1 MADYQRKLF
10 GTDGI
15 RGVANQEPMT
25 AEVALRLGQAVAQRF
40 RHPTRPGRIVIG
52 KDTRLS
58 GYMLESAL
66 QAGIVSAGAD
76 VMLVGPLPT
85 PGIAFITS
93 SMRADAGVVISAS
106 HNPYQ
111 DNGIKLF
118 AADGFKLPDEVEADL
133 EQRME
138 HIASGVGGARAE
150 AGAIGKAV
158 RIEDARGRYVQ
169 FLKHAFPKE
178 RTLEGVKVVVDC
190 ANGAAYYV
198 APRVF
203 EELGAEVIAI
213 GVDPDGRNINDGCG
227 AMSPGAMAAE
237 VRRTGA
243 QLGVALDGDADRV
256 ILADEH
262 GEVIDGDQVMAILG
276 TRMLERGT
284 LPART
289 VVATVMSNLGLER
302 ALVAKGGKLLR
313 TAVGDRYVVEAMRE
327 QGLLLGGEQSGHII
341 FLDHA
346 TTGDG
351 MVAALRVL
359 AVMGAEGR
367 PLSELARAM
376 VRYPQVLLNFGVAR
390 KRPFDE
396 MPAVQRIIAQV
407 ETDLGVEGR
416 VVVRYSGTESKARV
430 MIEGTDLGRIRA
442 QADEIAHVLRTALA
456 GA

>member
-1 MADYQRKLF
+1 MADTERKLF

-15 RGVANQEPMT
+15 RGVANRDPMT
-25 AEVALRLGQAVAQRF
+25 AEVALRLGQAVAHRF
-40 RHPTRPGRIVIG
+40 RHPARPGRIVIG

-85 PGIAFITS
+85 PGIAFITW

-111 DNGIKLF
+111 DNGIKIF
-118 AADGFKLPDEVEADL
+118 AADGFKLPDDVEGDL
-133 EQRME
+133 ERRME
-138 HIASGVGGARAE
+138 AIAGGDGGGRVGPGD
-150 AGAIGKAV
+150 IGKAV
-158 RIEDARGRYVQ
+158 RIEDAVGRYVQ

-178 RTLEGVKVVVDC
+178 RTLDGMKVVVDC
-190 ANGAAYYV
+190 ANGAAYHV
-198 APRVF
+198 APQVF
-203 EELGAEVIAI
+203 GELGADVEELSVW
-213 GVDPDGRNINDGCG
+213 PDGRNINYKCG
-227 AMSPGAMAAE
+227 ALHPETMADE
-237 VRRTGA
+237 VRRSGA

-256 ILADEH
+256 ILADEQ
-262 GEVIDGDQVMAILG
+262 GNTVDGDQVMAILG
-276 TRMLERGT
+276 TRMLAAGA
-284 LPART
+284 LPERT

-302 ALVAKGGKLLR
+302 ALTAKGGKLVR

-327 QGLLLGGEQSGHII
+327 KGLVLGGEQSGHII

-359 AVMGAEGR
+359 AVMVQEGK
-367 PLSELARAM
+367 PLSELARSM
-376 VRYPQVLLNFGVAR
+376 VRYPQVLLNFAVAR
-390 KRPFDE
+390 KRPFEE
-396 MPAVQRIIAQV
+396 MPDVQRVIARV
-407 ETDLGVEGR
+407 ESDLGADGR

-430 MIEGTDLGRIRA
+430 MIEGTDEARIKA
-442 QADEIAHVLRTALA
+442 HADEIAKTLQSSLA
-456 GA
+456 G

>member
-1 MADYQRKLF
+1 MAENDRKLF

-25 AEVALRLGQAVAQRF
+25 AEVALRLGQAVAQKF
-40 RHPTRPGRIVIG
+40 RHPSRPGRIVIG

-66 QAGIVSAGAD
+66 VAGIVTAGAD

-106 HNPYQ
+106 HNPFQ
-111 DNGIKLF
+111 DNGIKIF

-133 EQRME
+133 ERRMSD
-138 HIASGVGGARAE
+138 IALGAGGGRAE

-169 FLKHAFPKE
+169 FLKHAFPKD
-178 RTLEGVKVVVDC
+178 RTLDGIKVVVDC
-190 ANGAAYYV
+190 ANGAAYHV
-198 APRVF
+198 APQVF
-203 EELGAEVIAI
+203 EELGAEVVAL
-213 GVDPDGRNINDGCG
+213 GVHPDGRNINEGCG
-227 AMSPGAMAAE
+227 ALHPEKMAAE

-243 QLGVALDGDADRV
+243 QLGVALDGDADRL
-256 ILADEH
+256 ILADET
-262 GEVIDGDQVMAILG
+262 GTIIDGDQVMAILG
-276 TRMLERGT
+276 TRLLARDA
-284 LPART
+284 LPGRT

-302 ALVAKGGKLLR
+302 ALAKTGGTLTR
-313 TAVGDRYVVEAMRE
+313 TAVGDRYVVETMRAR
-327 QGLLLGGEQSGHII
+327 GLLLGGEQSGHII

-351 MVAALRVL
+351 VVAALRVL
-359 AVMGAEGR
+359 AVMIEEGR
-367 PLSELARAM
+367 PLSALASVM
-376 VRYPQVLLNFGVAR
+376 TRYPQVLLNFAVVR

-396 MPAVQRIIAQV
+396 MPAVARIIARV
-407 ETDLGVEGR
+407 EADLGAEGR

-430 MIEGTDLGRIRA
+430 MIEGTDLANIRA
-442 QADEIAHVLRTALA
+442 RAEEIAETIKRELA
-456 GA
+456 AS